1 MRHVCGGGLC
11 RLCAAVIAAA
21 ALASCASLGG
31 SSRASNDDPTAAETS
46 RKSQQQVQ
54 SELMA
59 FADRFFAVTLDA
71 ANTLESALDTPES
84 RYTAAGARFVG
95 LMVTTDI
102 AASPNPGGAVLDM
115 CVYVTLKRM
124 VWEEYWMPEVYGEA
138 GLPVLDALRELEIDI
153 WEIAADVYTPEQLAE
168 LKLLIDDWRSRHP
181 DTVSVDFMRLTEL
194 GDARQVQHL
203 VDLGR
208 PGGMLAPVA
217 EANRNIEEMRLLAER
232 LAFLATRMQLMLSL
246 QVEMASAKLATQP
259 EARQLLEDSRI
270 FAEASDRAAEAFATL
285 VADLPEERRAA
296 IDQILNGL
304 SEERERLLADLA
316 AEDGELRPALGDFRD
331 TFESGRQFAELLN
344 ETIINADRLVARM
357 LEEEPVRPF
366 DIIDYQVTLAEAT
379 TTAREIR
386 AVLVSIED
394 LLGSAAAEGQLDPIV
409 EAANSL
415 EEEVVVDIIDRTFL
429 RGVALIVVFFIVLT
443 IYRWLIRRVAPEL
456 GATTRPD
463 Q

>member
-1 MRHVCGGGLC
+1 L
-11 RLCAAVIAAA
+11 AAA
-21 ALASCASLGG
+21 E
-31 SSRASNDDPTAAETS
+31 SSRKT
-46 RKSQQQVQ
+46 QQELQ

-59 FADRFFAVTLDA
+59 FADRFFAETLNTA
-71 ANTLESALDTPES
+71 KILERTLETPES
-84 RYTAAGARFVG
+84 RHTAAGAR
-95 LMVTTDI
+95 LLALIVTADI
-102 AASPNPGGAVLDM
+102 AASPNPGAAVLDM
-115 CVYVTLKRM
+115 CVFVTLKRM
-124 VWEEYWMPEVYGEA
+124 VWEEYWAPEVYGEEA
-138 GLPVLDALRELEIDI
+138 GAAVLDAYRELEDDI
-153 WEIAADVYTPEQLAE
+153 WRIATEVYNPEQLAE
-168 LKLLIDDWRSRHP
+168 LRDLIEHWRARHP
-181 DTVSVDFMRLTEL
+181 DAVSVDFVRLTEL
-194 GDARQVQHL
+194 SDARQVHAL
-203 VDLGR
+203 IDAGR
-208 PGGMLAPVA
+208 PGGMLAPVK

-232 LAFLATRMQLMLSL
+232 LAFMATRMQMMLNL
-246 QVEMASAKLATQP
+246 QLEMASAKLAAQP
-259 EARQLLEDSRI
+259 EVQQLLEDSRT
-270 FAEASDRAAEAFATL
+270 FAEASDRAAAAFASL

-296 IDQILNGL
+296 VDQILAGL

-366 DIIDYQVTLAEAT
+366 DIMDYQLTLAEAA

-443 IYRWLIRRVAPEL
+443 IYRWLMRWVAPDRGPSRTHDE
-456 GATTRPD
+456 
-463 Q
+463 